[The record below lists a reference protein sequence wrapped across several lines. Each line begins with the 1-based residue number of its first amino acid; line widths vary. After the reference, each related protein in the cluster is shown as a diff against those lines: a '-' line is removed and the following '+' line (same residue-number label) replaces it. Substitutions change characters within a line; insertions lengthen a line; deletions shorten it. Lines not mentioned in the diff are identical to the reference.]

1 MMVAALRALAIMP
14 FDREIKH
21 MISEEEFKIL
31 KAEVDTLQI
40 QASEKQKPWISKPSN
55 ILSLFALVF
64 SFGTTVF
71 SFWNSYNREIASN
84 RAEVR
89 ELIQRIT
96 RLPIENFD
104 LTIKY
109 KDNAQALQLSSM
121 ITQEQLLL
129 ANQAAEKINRF
140 PDSFTSTEYF
150 AVAVAL
156 ANVNSPIFVSQFL
169 QRAISLADTAND
181 YVVSSRSY
189 GHYLFTQG
197 KIDEGRSNYSK
208 ALTETWSKFPATDP
222 LYRKALVIQTN
233 LNLANS
239 EYMINNRKEAL
250 RAISDAQSV
259 TDDLATSQAKEFW
272 HNQVVDY
279 KKQIEQG
286 SGLNAPSAI
295 VPGP

>member
-1 MMVAALRALAIMP
+1 
-14 FDREIKH
+14 
-21 MISEEEFKIL
+21 MISDEEYKIL
-31 KAEVDTLQI
+31 KAEVDALQI
-40 QASEKQKPWISKPSN
+40 QATEKQKPWISRPSN

-64 SFGTTVF
+64 SFGTTAF
-71 SFWNSYNREIASN
+71 SYWNNYNQEISRN

-89 ELIQRIT
+89 QLVQRIT
-96 RLPIENFD
+96 RLPIENFE

-109 KDNAQALQLSSM
+109 KDNAQGQQLSSM

-150 AVAVAL
+150 AVAGAL
-156 ANVNSPIFVSQFL
+156 ANVNSPIYVAQFL

-181 YVVSSRSY
+181 YVVALRSY

-197 KIDEGRSNYSK
+197 RIDEGRSSYSK

-222 LYRKALVIQTN
+222 FYRKALVIQTS

-239 EYMINNRKEAL
+239 EYMASNRKEAL
-250 RAISDAQSV
+250 RAVSDAQSA
-259 TDDLATSQAKEFW
+259 TDDLPGAQIKKFW
-272 HNQVVDY
+272 QDQVNDV
-279 KKQIEQG
+279 KKWIEQG
-286 SGLNAPSAI
+286 GGLNAPSAI
-295 VPGP
+295 APGP